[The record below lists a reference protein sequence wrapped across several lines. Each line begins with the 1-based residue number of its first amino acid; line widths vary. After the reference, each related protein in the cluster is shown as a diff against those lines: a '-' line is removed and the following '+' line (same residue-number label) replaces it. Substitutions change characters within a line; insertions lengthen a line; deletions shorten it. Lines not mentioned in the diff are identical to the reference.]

1 MKITASNLIRWA
13 GLSAMVAGL
22 FYVIEGLFHP
32 PNVLA
37 SVTTTRWA
45 IVHVLEGAMTF
56 FGLIGM
62 TGLYARQAEK
72 SGWLG
77 LVGYILFSLWLV
89 FVTGFLFFEA
99 FILPQLATE
108 APAFAEDFLGMFTGS
123 AGEVDLGVLPVL
135 WMLTAPLY
143 IFGGL
148 LFGLA
153 TFRASILPRWAGAL
167 LAIGVVI
174 APVAVLFPPEHAPKI
189 AVPVGLALMWLGY
202 ATWAERRER
211 ASEAVLGRD
220 ELSIVTT

>member
-1 MKITASNLIRWA
+1 MKITAANLIRWA

-56 FGLIGM
+56 FGLIGI

-108 APAFAEDFLGMFTGS
+108 APAFAEGFLGMFTGS
-123 AGEVDLGVLPVL
+123 ASEVDLGVLPVL

-211 ASEAVLGRD
+211 NSEAVLGRD
-220 ELSIVTT
+220 ELSIVTA

>member
-1 MKITASNLIRWA
+1 MKITAANLIRWA

-56 FGLIGM
+56 FGLIGI

-108 APAFAEDFLGMFTGS
+108 APAFAEGFLGMFTGS
-123 AGEVDLGVLPVL
+123 ASEVDLGVLPVL

-174 APVAVLFPPEHAPKI
+174 APVAVLFPPEHALKI
-189 AVPVGLALMWLGY
+189 AVLVGLALMWLGY

>member
-1 MKITASNLIRWA
+1 
-13 GLSAMVAGL
+13 
-22 FYVIEGLFHP
+22 
-32 PNVLA
+32 
-37 SVTTTRWA
+37 
-45 IVHVLEGAMTF
+45 
-56 FGLIGM
+56 M